1 MKPIRVADQP
11 RLSFLRTVRIT
22 IDGIRYRLFR
32 AAVTVA
38 VIAMAVAFLM
48 NIMSE
53 SLLKRSV
60 GRNTPARIARM
71 RLVYDC
77 MARLTQPGVLED
89 IITELAE
96 AEEGGAAWR
105 EAAVMSGLAA
115 GDITELHG
123 DAVTAAGYLAFFHQL
138 DYARH
143 RSLVHTATG
152 TSVFDRL
159 ATDAGWT
166 RFTEALATMRTLRAK
181 PDEEQLRKFLRE
193 RWPKLRERGGRIRQG
208 RVGAIVKVAAARG
221 DRTIQKA
228 LTDAAGTF
236 GEAVR
241 AAGFV
246 FDAETAP
253 EIADQASRIL
263 ETRVIEKS
271 IRLEPTRQMVARYH
285 DALPGDVTT
294 EMLWGALLDRDTAGR
309 YLAEIKRY
317 AAKAQD
323 GKAEGSEADISTLTA
338 ERVVQL
344 ARTRREEMA
353 LANAVRLTAGV
364 GKGWMGLG
372 ERMGWLLMVSMLVCV
387 IGISNAM
394 LMTVTE
400 RFREIATLKCLGALD
415 GFIMLM
421 FVLESCVLGAVGG
434 IIGAVLGT
442 VIGLGRTL
450 TVFGFGFIT
459 ALPLADLLA
468 GVAVAVGMGIALA
481 AIAAVYPALK
491 AARLAP
497 MEAMRIE

>member
-1 MKPIRVADQP
+1 MKPIKIADQP
-11 RLSFLRTVRIT
+11 RLSFLRTARIT

-60 GRNTPARIARM
+60 GRNTPARIART
-71 RLVYDC
+71 RLVYDW
-77 MARLTQPGVLED
+77 MARLTQPGVPED
-89 IITELAE
+89 IIIKLAGS
-96 AEEGGAAWR
+96 EEGGAAYR
-105 EAAVMSGLAA
+105 EAVAMGGRMTLRDVGK
-115 GDITELHG
+115 LHHG
-123 DAVTAAGYLAFFHQL
+123 AVTAAGYLEFFEQL

-143 RSLVHTATG
+143 RSLVHSATG
-152 TSVFDRL
+152 IGIFDRL
-159 ATDAGWT
+159 TTDAGWT

-181 PDEEQLRKFLRE
+181 PDEKQLRMFLRE
-193 RWPKLRERGGRIRQG
+193 RWPTLRERVGQIRQG
-208 RVGAIVKVAAARG
+208 RIRAIAKVAAARG
-221 DRTIQKA
+221 GRTIQEA
-228 LTDAAGTF
+228 LTDAAGPF

-241 AAGFV
+241 DAGFA
-246 FDAETAP
+246 FDPEAAP

-263 ETRVIEKS
+263 QTRIIEKS
-271 IRLEPTRQMVARYH
+271 IRWESARQAVAQYH
-285 DALPGDVTT
+285 DILPGDVTIG
-294 EMLWGALLDRDTAGR
+294 MLWDSLLDRDAAER
-309 YLAEIKRY
+309 YLARIKRHV
-317 AAKAQD
+317 KTEDSKVD
-323 GKAEGSEADISTLTA
+323 GSKLTA
-338 ERVVQL
+338 ERLVQL
-344 ARTRREEMA
+344 ARLRREEMA

-364 GKGWMGLG
+364 GSGWMGLG
-372 ERMGWLLMVSMLVCV
+372 ERMGWLLMVSMLVCM

-434 IIGAVLGT
+434 IIGAILGS
-442 VIGLGRTL
+442 VIGLGRML
-450 TVFGFGFIT
+450 TAFGFGFVT
-459 ALPLADLLA
+459 SVPVADLFA
-468 GVAVAVGMGIALA
+468 GMAAAVAMGVTLA